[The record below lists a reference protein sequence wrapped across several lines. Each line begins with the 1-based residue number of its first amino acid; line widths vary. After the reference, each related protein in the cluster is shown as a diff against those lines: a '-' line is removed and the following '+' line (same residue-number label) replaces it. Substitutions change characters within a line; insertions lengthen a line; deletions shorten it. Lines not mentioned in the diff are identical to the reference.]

1 VNASAL
7 LKQVPTAIVIPGT
20 SKRAGARFPHTVSVM
35 PTALNGLTEQT
46 IFLCFQVQA
55 VDQGWITAKKF
66 GALSA
71 DDLEKVEE
79 ALLDA
84 IGYDT

>member
-1 VNASAL
+1 
-7 LKQVPTAIVIPGT
+7 
-20 SKRAGARFPHTVSVM
+20 M